1 MPGSPV
7 SYQSGDPGIAYNT
20 IEILMKE
27 FVNEY
32 QALRYEGTDKVIEY
46 FKAEL
51 KRIGGDLTKY
61 EDDLTQYNVENRI
74 INYYDETKEIAAIN
88 KEFELREQNVLFEY
102 NSSRAMLEE
111 LERQM
116 DANSKRII
124 HNVELVDKLKQATN
138 LTGKIIEMETI
149 STAGDSTGMK
159 LTEYK
164 NRLIQSRRDLS
175 TIANQYVAGQQ
186 TKEGVAKA
194 TIVEQWL
201 DQLLLF
207 EKAKA
212 ELKIVQRS
220 RSDLNAKY
228 THFAP
233 VGTTIKR
240 KERTISFTEQNYL
253 TNLKSYND
261 ALLRKK
267 NLEMTA
273 AILKVLNPPAYP
285 INEEVASRKKIV
297 MMAAAGSFIFF
308 VALFLLIE
316 AIDRTLRD
324 STRTRKQTGSIVLG
338 AYPAP
343 LKLSPIS
350 KQCEEIATRY
360 MSSAIL
366 RFFTERKEGMPF
378 ILNLLSTE
386 QGSGKTYLAEQLQ
399 GYWESIGLK
408 VRRLTDG
415 TDFNSNSSAFTL
427 AKNLTDLYTPGT
439 EDILIVEYP
448 SLEKANI
455 PTPLLQDAQLN
466 LLVASAVHGWKAT
479 DKVLLQKLK
488 SQLGTSPY
496 LYLNRAPKY
505 EVETYTGMLPPYT
518 FVHKQMYRLSQL
530 ALTESLFNWKKNSRK
545 KPQDIDDDDDE

>member
-1 MPGSPV
+1 MGRKKEKTINLTELEPEEKLK
-7 SYQSGDPGIAYNT
+7 YEIAEELGLLDRVMQDGWKSLT
-20 IEILMKE
+20 SKE
-27 FVNEY
+27 T
-32 QALRYEGTDKVIEY
+32 G
-46 FKAEL
+46 
-51 KRIGGDLTKY
+51 RIGGMVTGRRREIKKQTK
-61 EDDLTQYNVENRI
+61 
-74 INYYDETKEIAAIN
+74 IAAIN